1 MKFISIKLLGLLI
14 LILFSLWGCENTLE
28 PFEDSTGNYS
38 VYGVLDA
45 SKDVNYIRIKDL
57 SLPIDDVPETINA
70 TATLKSITTGEVETL
85 KDTLIKF
92 EGINT
97 HNFISRMNIEPEST
111 YRLTITSLSGESFS
125 VSASTPKVSD
135 RNVVVTENPANPCNS
150 NLTTQ
155 FTPYDMGSPILAQL
169 GLESRNELY
178 WFEIIFPEARNFE
191 NLFILNFS
199 LNTLVGR
206 HLLPG
211 NSTSNNCHILSSTTI
226 HFRYTHFGPEYL
238 SGAASD
244 SLNASGNVGNLIG
257 VYTDSFS
264 VDLPFIEEVI
274 GD

>member
-1 MKFISIKLLGLLI
+1 MKFISIKILGLLI
-14 LILFSLWGCENTLE
+14 LLSLWGCDNTLV

-57 SLPIDDVPETINA
+57 SLPIDDVPEAINA

-92 EGINT
+92 EGVNT

-111 YRLTITSLSGESFS
+111 YQLTITNLSGESFS

-135 RNVVVTENPANPCNS
+135 RNLIVTENPANPCNS
-150 NLTTQ
+150 NITTR
-155 FTPYDMGSPILAQL
+155 FTPYDPDLPITVQL
-169 GLESRNELY
+169 GLESRYELY
-178 WFEIIFPEARNFE
+178 WFDIIFPEARDFE
-191 NLFILNFS
+191 DLFVINFS
-199 LNTLVGR
+199 LNDMVGR
-206 HLLPG
+206 YLLPG

-244 SLNASGNVGNLIG
+244 SLNASGNVGSLIG
-257 VYTDSFS
+257 VYSDSFS
-264 VDLPFIEEVI
+264 VDLPIIEGVI